1 MSEEEVV
8 EKWRE
13 NPMLKPRI
21 EKVTVN
27 ISVGRSGDPLERAS
41 RVLKELT
48 GQTPCKR
55 KAKKTIRD
63 FGIRKGEPIA
73 CVVTLRKEKA
83 VEFLEK
89 ALERKE
95 KAVEFLEKALEAVD
109 KKLSKRCFDKLGNF
123 SFGIKEHIEIPG
135 TKYVPELGIYGMDVC
150 VALERPGYRVKRRRR
165 AKSKIG
171 SRHLIKPEEAML
183 FVKETFGVEIT

>member
-1 MSEEEVV
+1 LSEEEIRK
-8 EKWRE
+8 KWNE

-27 ISVGRSGDPLERAS
+27 ISVGKSGELLEKAATI
-41 RVLKELT
+41 LKQLT
-48 GQTPCKR
+48 DQQPCKR

-73 CVVTLRKEKA
+73 CIVTLRKEKTKD
-83 VEFLEK
+83 FLK
-89 ALERKE
+89 KTFR
-95 KAVEFLEKALEAVD
+95 AVD
-109 KKLSKRCFDKLGNF
+109 NKLSKDCFDRRGNF

-135 TKYVPELGIYGMDVC
+135 TKYVPELGIYGMDVS
-150 VALERPGYRVKRRRR
+150 VALGRSGYRVKHRRR

-171 SRHLIKPEEAML
+171 SDHLLTAEEAML
-183 FVKETFGVEIT
+183 FIKDEFEVEMV